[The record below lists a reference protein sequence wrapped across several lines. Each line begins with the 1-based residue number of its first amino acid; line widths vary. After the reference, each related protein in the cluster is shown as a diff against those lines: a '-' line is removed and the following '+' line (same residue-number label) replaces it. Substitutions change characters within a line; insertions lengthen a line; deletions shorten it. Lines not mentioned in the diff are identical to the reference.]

1 MHQASQHGAATTE
14 STHGRPR
21 AWGAALVMA
30 GLIAAFYRLREHWG
44 HAAGARPNLL
54 LPACPLMHLFQRHGG
69 HGRHDSHGPRP
80 GQE

>member
-1 MHQASQHGAATTE
+1 
-14 STHGRPR
+14 
-21 AWGAALVMA
+21 VMA